1 MRGVLLL
8 LLVVLLLTPGPAA
21 GEAPPPVPGGA
32 GPTPRGGAITISA
45 DRLEVDRKAHTA
57 TYAGNVVARDS
68 TLTILA
74 DRMDFTFDEAMQ
86 QVQRVRATGHVRIA
100 ERGGREA
107 TADTATYFAR
117 EEKVLLEGN
126 ARAWQEENVVT
137 GTTMT
142 LYLREDRHV
151 VEGEGDA
158 RVHAVIYPR
167 RDPGGAPKP

>member
-1 MRGVLLL
+1 MRGILLL
-8 LLVVLLLTPGPAA
+8 AVLLLTPSAAA
-21 GEAPPPVPGGA
+21 GEAAPPVLGGT
-32 GPTPRGGAITISA
+32 GPAPKRGPITISA

-74 DRMDFTFDEAMQ
+74 DRMEFTFDEAMQ

-100 ERGGREA
+100 EQGGREA
-107 TADTATYFAR
+107 TADAATYFAR
-117 EEKVLLEGN
+117 EEKMLLEGN

>member
-1 MRGVLLL
+1 VRGVLLL
-8 LLVVLLLTPGPAA
+8 GVLLLVAGAAA
-21 GEAPPPVPGGA
+21 GETPSPLPGAAGAAPKGG
-32 GPTPRGGAITISA
+32 PISISA
-45 DRLEVDRKAHTA
+45 DRLEVDRKARTA
-57 TYAGNVVARDS
+57 TYAGNVIARDS

-74 DRMDFTFDEAMQ
+74 DRMEFTFDDAMQ
-86 QVQRVRATGHVRIA
+86 DVQRVRATGHVRIT

-107 TADTATYFAR
+107 TATTATYFAKD
-117 EEKVLLEGN
+117 EKVLLEGN
-126 ARAWQEENVVT
+126 ARAWQGENVVS
-137 GTTMT
+137 GTSMT

>member
-1 MRGVLLL
+1 MRGILLL
-8 LLVVLLLTPGPAA
+8 AVLLLTPGAAA
-21 GEAPPPVPGGA
+21 GEAAPPVLGET
-32 GPTPRGGAITISA
+32 GPAQKRGPITISA
-45 DRLEVDRKAHTA
+45 DRLEVDRKMHTA

-74 DRMDFTFDEAMQ
+74 DRMEFTFNAAMEE
-86 QVQRVRATGHVRIA
+86 VQRVRATGHVRIA

-107 TADTATYFAR
+107 TADAATYFAR
-117 EEKVLLEGN
+117 EEKMLLEGN

>member
-1 MRGVLLL
+1 MRGVL

-68 TLTILA
+68 ALTILA
-74 DRMDFTFDEAMQ
+74 DRMEFTFDEAMQ

-107 TADTATYFAR
+107 TADAATYFAR
-117 EEKVLLEGN
+117 EEQVLLEGN

-167 RDPGGAPKP
+167 REPGGAPKP

>member
-1 MRGVLLL
+1 VRGVFLLAVLLL
-8 LLVVLLLTPGPAA
+8 VAAAAA
-21 GEAPPPVPGGA
+21 GETPPPIPGGA
-32 GPTPRGGAITISA
+32 RAAPKGTAITISA

-74 DRMDFTFDEAMQ
+74 DRMEFAFDAAMEE
-86 QVQRVRATGHVRIA
+86 VQRVRATGHVRIA
-100 ERGGREA
+100 EQGGREA
-107 TADTATYFAR
+107 TADAATYFAR
-117 EEKVLLEGN
+117 EEHVRLEGN
-126 ARAWQEENVVT
+126 ARAWQGENVVT

-167 RDPGGAPKP
+167 REAGGAPKP

>member
-1 MRGVLLL
+1 VRGVLLL
-8 LLVVLLLTPGPAA
+8 AVLLLTAGAAA
-21 GEAPPPVPGGA
+21 GEAPPPAPGGA
-32 GPTPRGGAITISA
+32 GPARKGSAITISA
-45 DRLEVDRKAHTA
+45 DRLEVDRKVHTA

-74 DRMDFTFDEAMQ
+74 DRMEFIFDAAMEE
-86 QVQRVRATGHVRIA
+86 VQRVRATGHVRIA

-107 TADTATYFAR
+107 TADAATYFAR

-126 ARAWQEENVVT
+126 ARAWQAENVVT
-137 GTTMT
+137 GSTMT

-158 RVHAVIYPR
+158 RVHAIIYPR
-167 RDPGGAPKP
+167 RDPGGAPRP

>member
-1 MRGVLLL
+1 MRGALLVAVLLAAAA
-8 LLVVLLLTPGPAA
+8 PAA
-21 GEAPPPVPGGA
+21 AEAPPTVAGGGRA
-32 GPTPRGGAITISA
+32 PKAGAITITA

-68 TLTILA
+68 ALTILA
-74 DRMDFTFDEAMQ
+74 DRMEFTFDEAMQ
-86 QVQRVRATGHVRIA
+86 EVRTVRATGRVRIA
-100 ERGGREA
+100 EQGGREA
-107 TADTATYFAR
+107 TADAATYFAR

-151 VEGEGDA
+151 VEGEGNA
-158 RVHAVIYPR
+158 RVHAIIYPR
-167 RDPGGAPKP
+167 RDPGGAPRP

>member
-1 MRGVLLL
+1 VRGVLLL
-8 LLVVLLLTPGPAA
+8 TVMLLAAAPAA
-21 GEAPPPVPGGA
+21 GEGPVPAPPRSPASKGDV
-32 GPTPRGGAITISA
+32 ITIAA

-74 DRMDFTFDEAMQ
+74 DRMEFTFDEAMQ
-86 QVQRVRATGHVRIA
+86 EVERVRALGRVRIA

-107 TADTATYFAR
+107 TADAATYFAR
-117 EEKVLLEGN
+117 EGKVLLEGN

-167 RDPGGAPKP
+167 RDPGGTPLP

>member
-1 MRGVLLL
+1 VRGILLL
-8 LLVVLLLTPGPAA
+8 AVLLLTPGAAA
-21 GEAPPPVPGGA
+21 GEVAPPVLGET
-32 GPTPRGGAITISA
+32 GPAPKRGPITISA
-45 DRLEVDRKAHTA
+45 DRLEVDRKTHTA

-74 DRMDFTFDEAMQ
+74 DRMEFTFNEAMEE
-86 QVQRVRATGHVRIA
+86 VQRVRATGRVRIA

-107 TADTATYFAR
+107 TADAATYFAR
-117 EEKVLLEGN
+117 EEKMLLEGN

>member
-1 MRGVLLL
+1 MTGALLVAVLLL
-8 LLVVLLLTPGPAA
+8 AAAPAGA
-21 GEAPPPVPGGA
+21 EAPPGVAGGGRA
-32 GPTPRGGAITISA
+32 PKAGAITITA

-68 TLTILA
+68 ALTILA
-74 DRMDFTFDEAMQ
+74 DRMEFTFDEAMQ
-86 QVQRVRATGHVRIA
+86 EVREVRATGRVRIA
-100 ERGGREA
+100 EQGGREA
-107 TADTATYFAR
+107 TADAATYFAR

-158 RVHAVIYPR
+158 RVHAIIYPR
-167 RDPGGAPKP
+167 RDPGGAPRP